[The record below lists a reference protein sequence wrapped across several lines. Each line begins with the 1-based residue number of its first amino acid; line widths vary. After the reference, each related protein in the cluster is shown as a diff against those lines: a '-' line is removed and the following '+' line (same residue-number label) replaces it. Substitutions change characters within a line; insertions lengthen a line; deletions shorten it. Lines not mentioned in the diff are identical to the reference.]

1 MKVFT
6 KADVKLSMLFLNVV
20 FSLKI
25 IENLSRDISEMW
37 TATER
42 RIKLLEPLDINV
54 SAASE

>member
-6 KADVKLSMLFLNVV
+6 KADVKLSMHFLNVV

-25 IENLSRDISEMW
+25 IENFSRDISEMW

-42 RIKLLEPLDINV
+42 RIKPLEPLDINV

>member
-42 RIKLLEPLDINV
+42 RIKSLEPLDINV

>member
-42 RIKLLEPLDINV
+42 IKLLEPLDINV
-54 SAASE
+54 

>member
-37 TATER
+37 KATER
-42 RIKLLEPLDINV
+42 RIKPLEPLDINV

>member
-25 IENLSRDISEMW
+25 VENLSRDISEMW
-37 TATER
+37 TATE